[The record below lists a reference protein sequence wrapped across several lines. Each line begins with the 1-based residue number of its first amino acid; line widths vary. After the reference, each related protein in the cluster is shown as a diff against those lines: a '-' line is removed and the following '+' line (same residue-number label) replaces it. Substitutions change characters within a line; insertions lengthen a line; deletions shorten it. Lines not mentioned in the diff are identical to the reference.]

1 MGGSFRPLHII
12 QLATQFFEELRM
24 TTNRSYKPSL
34 DKSSLDKNRNVA
46 LEIMKSPPILFT
58 NLESSPFSSKG
69 LQML

>member
-34 DKSSLDKNRNVA
+34 DKNRNVA
-46 LEIMKSPPILFT
+46 LEIMKSSPILFT